1 MSGKPGWW
9 GGRTSVLGQTGQ
21 VLVSWRGSP
30 CRLGVEAEAKS
41 TGWTQEEPR
50 PFHAA
55 GGPAPP
61 THLLM
66 YSAFSCLPQV
76 LHLKQ
81 PRCQCLSK
89 ATKDWPFLISAP
101 QPPQPGKNVAQTSS
115 SRARGA
121 GLRVPAALGRQAH
134 AMRAGT
140 AGRTEGSVQH

>member
-1 MSGKPGWW
+1 M
-9 GGRTSVLGQTGQ
+9 Q
-21 VLVSWRGSP
+21 VGHKRSP
-30 CRLGVEAEAKS
+30 A
-41 TGWTQEEPR
+41 

-101 QPPQPGKNVAQTSS
+101 QPPQPGRKNAAQTSS

-134 AMRAGT
+134 ATRAGT
-140 AGRTEGSVQH
+140 AAGQRGASSIEGRRYYTTADVTMWKTNPEAHSCMH